1 MTAIN
6 DRRGLTGAPILHEDD
21 ENGAPRV
28 PQPEK
33 GEDMTATG
41 FRRRLREYDWLA
53 ALIELVIVI
62 AGILIAL
69 QVSNWNQDRTD
80 RTRGARYAH
89 RLAAEIVTDRRNMD
103 EALAFW
109 NQVGGFGKAAM
120 AHAEHGTLAGG
131 DRWKTVIAYYQ
142 ASQLFPFELEDTTFV
157 EMRDSGGLA
166 LIADESLR
174 KRIADYYRMGGAGLR
189 ANILFHRPEYRPE
202 IRGLTPWAVQEYI
215 WSHCFRQGK
224 GASQDLLDCASP
236 LSDDDAQHL
245 LDAYRASPTLLSRL
259 REWMSVMAVS
269 AIVIENLKG
278 DADALEQALKAV
290 DRG

>member
-1 MTAIN
+1 MS
-6 DRRGLTGAPILHEDD
+6 
-21 ENGAPRV
+21 
-28 PQPEK
+28 
-33 GEDMTATG
+33 AT
-41 FRRRLREYDWLA
+41 RLLCRLREHDWLA

-69 QVSNWNQDRTD
+69 QVSNWNQDRGD
-80 RTRGARYAH
+80 RQRGVRYAH
-89 RLAAEIVTDRRNMD
+89 RLAAEVASDRRVMD
-103 EALAFW
+103 ETIAFW
-109 NQVGGFGKAAM
+109 KQVGDFGKAAM

-157 EMRDSGGLA
+157 EMRDSGALA

-189 ANILFHRPEYRPE
+189 ANILYHRPEYRPE

-215 WSHCFRQGK
+215 WTHCFHQGK
-224 GASQDLLDCASP
+224 GPSQNLLDCASP
-236 LSDDDAQHL
+236 LSDEDAQRL
-245 LDAYRASPTLLSRL
+245 LDAYRASPTLLPHL

-269 AIVIENLKG
+269 AIVVEGMKG
-278 DADALEQALKAV
+278 EAEALAKALDAV
-290 DRG
+290 GR